1 MLARENQ
8 SLEEHLENV
17 AILTQKHL
25 NKTPY
30 YSLGYILGKAH
41 DLGKKLDEWQHYL
54 QNSLNGIS
62 QRKID
67 HSTAGSQF
75 IFNLYKG
82 NVIGKILSH
91 VIASHHSGLL
101 NSTGNVSL
109 NSRLQKNVN
118 VPGLNIT
125 PVYDID
131 LLNKPSKFSL
141 QFLIRIL
148 FSSLIDADRL
158 DAEKCENINRIRE
171 EKYSLEELYDK
182 FFNNI
187 EIMQRNCIVNE
198 INKIRKELYDQCIEK
213 SYMKPGFF
221 TMTIP
226 TGGGKTLSST
236 AFSFNHSKQN
246 NQDRIIY
253 LAPYLSITEQNAQV
267 LRDFTFQDAILEH
280 HSNFDS
286 SND

>member
-109 NSRLQKNVN
+109 NNIDDYANDLAQLSGNVN
-118 VPGLNIT
+118 GSKIIHSTNVFSGASGELLKEKLEAHTGL
-125 PVYDID
+125 PVIMDVEQQ
-131 LLNKPSKFSL
+131 PFS
-141 QFLIRIL
+141 
-148 FSSLIDADRL
+148 
-158 DAEKCENINRIRE
+158 N
-171 EKYSLEELYDK
+171 
-182 FFNNI
+182 
-187 EIMQRNCIVNE
+187 
-198 INKIRKELYDQCIEK
+198 
-213 SYMKPGFF
+213 
-221 TMTIP
+221 
-226 TGGGKTLSST
+226 
-236 AFSFNHSKQN
+236 
-246 NQDRIIY
+246 
-253 LAPYLSITEQNAQV
+253 
-267 LRDFTFQDAILEH
+267 
-280 HSNFDS
+280 
-286 SND
+286 